1 MDGESAFTGFESSQR
16 FDGGV
21 RDLLKLQITE
31 QKKAGRV
38 GMPRHG
44 NFMRAC
50 KDMQC
55 GMFERVIT
63 PGFKDEWEI
72 E

>member
-1 MDGESAFTGFESSQR
+1 VDSESTFTGFESRQR
-16 FDGGV
+16 FDGCI
-21 RDLLKLQITE
+21 RDLFELQITE
-31 QKKAGRV
+31 QEKTGRV
-38 GMPRHG
+38 GMARHG

-50 KDMQC
+50 KDMQR
-55 GMFERVIT
+55 GMFKRVIT